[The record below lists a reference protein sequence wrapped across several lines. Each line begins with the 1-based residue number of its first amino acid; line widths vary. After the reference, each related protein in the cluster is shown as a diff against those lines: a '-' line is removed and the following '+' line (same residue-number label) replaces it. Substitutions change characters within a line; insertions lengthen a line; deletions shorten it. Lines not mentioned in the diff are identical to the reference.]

1 MDELQERAEK
11 LLAQVDLK
19 SEELEK
25 QFEVTEDIE
34 ELLDDL
40 EKRDRHHKLVLDDPD
55 LYLKLAIVCQSNEKL
70 DEAEDLVKKSLRLEN
85 SYLGFLVSGRI
96 LQKKKN
102 YKGALGEYDS
112 ALEYDD
118 SGLVHRYR
126 YEALKSRDMQDRALD
141 ALEKALEKNE
151 NGFLLAKKAD
161 LLMDMGEP
169 ERAKEVYENAEEIDP
184 DLDNKDKKIDDL
196 LKEASKKVIPEEY
209 DKILILKEDAVE
221 AWLGKA
227 ECYQKLNQPE
237 KAKETLERSLEHV
250 EDERVVDK
258 LKDLNEK
265 ENEPAECPHCGGSGK
280 CHACDGE
287 GNCDRCGGSGDC
299 LKCDGASECPDCY
312 GSGECSNCDGEG
324 KGLIFRCKVC
334 SGTGH
339 CQTCD
344 GYGRCQECEGTGNC
358 ELCGGNGNC
367 DECQG
372 SGVCELCGGKGLIGR
387 VKGG

>member
-1 MDELQERAEK
+1 MDEIQERAERS
-11 LLAQVDLK
+11 LTEVDLK
-19 SEELEK
+19 PEDLEK
-25 QFEVTEDIE
+25 QFEVTEEIE

-40 EKRDRHHKLVLDDPD
+40 EKRDRHHKLVLNDAD

-96 LQKKKN
+96 LEKKKD

-126 YEALKSRDMQDRALD
+126 YEALKSRGMQDRALD

-151 NGFLLAKKAD
+151 NGFLLANKAD

-169 ERAKEVYENAEEIDP
+169 EKAKEVYESAEEIDP
-184 DLDNKDKKIDDL
+184 DLDNKDKKIDEL

-227 ECYQKLNQPE
+227 ECYQKLNRPE
-237 KAKETLERSLEHV
+237 KAKETLKEALQHV

-258 LKDLNEK
+258 LKDLNEEK
-265 ENEPAECPHCGGSGK
+265 NEPTECSHCGGSGK
-280 CHACDGE
+280 CPACDGE

-299 LKCDGASECPDCY
+299 LECGGASECPDCF

-324 KGLIFRCKVC
+324 KGWIFRCKVC

-372 SGVCELCGGKGLIGR
+372 SGVCEVCGGKGLI
-387 VKGG
+387 